1 MDDLLN
7 AFASGCGKGTN
18 HHGFQSRASPAN
30 PRHESPESQPDLNKW
45 MLSKAAETGNEEA
58 AKLVEENC

>member
-1 MDDLLN
+1 
-7 AFASGCGKGTN
+7 
-18 HHGFQSRASPAN
+18 
-30 PRHESPESQPDLNKW
+30 